1 MDTNAFIS
9 MLSTFGFPTAA
20 AVILGWF
27 CYNMVHKY
35 IDNTN
40 RLLEMVQQTSEKRE
54 DRLLKELETA
64 HEVSEN
70 AMTIIASYTEK
81 LETIQKDVSVI
92 KDDIRVVLRERK
104 QFLLIIYKEEEG
116 SLRTSLFCISKKT

>member
-1 MDTNAFIS
+1 MDVNAFIS
-9 MLSTFGFPTAA
+9 ILSTFGFPTAA
-20 AVILGWF
+20 AVILAWF

-35 IDNTN
+35 IDSTN
-40 RLLEMVQQTSEKRE
+40 KLVEVVQHENEKRE

-70 AMTIIASYTEK
+70 ALAIIASYTEK

-92 KDDIRVVLRERK
+92 KEDIRVVLRERK
-104 QFLLIIYKEEEG
+104 
-116 SLRTSLFCISKKT
+116 

>member
-104 QFLLIIYKEEEG
+104 
-116 SLRTSLFCISKKT
+116 

>member
-1 MDTNAFIS
+1 MDANGFIS

-20 AVILGWF
+20 AVILAWF

-40 RLLEMVQQTSEKRE
+40 RLLEIVQQTSEKRE
-54 DRLLKELETA
+54 ERLLKELATA
-64 HEVSEN
+64 QEVSDN
-70 AMTIIASYTEK
+70 AMTIIASYTER
-81 LETIQKDVSVI
+81 LEVIQKDVGAI

-104 QFLLIIYKEEEG
+104 
-116 SLRTSLFCISKKT
+116 